1 MAINEDIWGASETWV
16 NCLNSLCKTSEKTA
30 YQLIDDTIEMND
42 PIDNSMC
49 WCGIAQNLHKF
60 YLAHSAITNNADFSP
75 LKFQALYKITDVVNV
90 PFLLSLGGSY
100 FEYTFDFHNMW
111 GRWADISSLSDGE
124 MNLYITGQCKPIFN
138 LQLNKLIF
146 IPSVTAFE
154 DNDPSTTDSQSFT
167 LSDWIH
173 TGHTTHPYLAQLFI
187 TPYSNHGSESNP
199 NWLPCFDSYDHYEYF
214 IPNLE
219 ASDYIQNLP
228 DSNFKIRYD
237 FTNVA
242 SRKLTTLLMGCQ
254 HPYIGTYGTHRVIID
269 DDISHYVSD
278 SDHVRYCRQYSQELI
293 DDIRTQIAFLGVFF
307 VGDYISSLDDL
318 SLTHESVYCGI
329 IDEGGL
335 THGEFS
341 HGEGNAD
348 RQQFDWEDTSESEYD
363 PSNPPKVDPNNYTV
377 GMHTNY
383 PWITSPNKLYS
394 IGSTNAAAINDLYN
408 SLWECYYT
416 NNVGTDPDMISPSEF
431 NFDEFLTVS
440 PIDTI
445 ISLKL
450 FPYDTKSA
458 STFMGIRLGKYN
470 TGVNAHP
477 ALMFNILDFGKVNI
491 FAYFGDAIEGDWRDR
506 ETRYT
511 FYAPFCGTLD
521 LDPAFYMG
529 HDVHLEYWI
538 DQVTG
543 ACTAALY
550 IIDSNNVKVYGDTIS
565 GVCAV
570 DIPITGVDQA
580 TIQAQIFNANQQLKN
595 ANINAAS
602 SLISSTLSIMGN
614 AAAGNV
620 AGAAGAAISGVAN
633 FAKANNAVES
643 AEYNLHHNKMT
654 PRIIGAA
661 SPLCSQLGDWIPRII
676 ISVPKDSL
684 NNSSR
689 KKFAETKGF
698 ACIIPGR
705 IGSRSGF
712 VQAINVKIIP
722 PADATTAPTEAEAEM
737 IKSLMAGGIYI

>member
-1 MAINEDIWGASETWV
+1 MINEDIWGASETWQ
-16 NCLNSLCKTSEKTA
+16 NCLTTLAKTPEKTC
-30 YQLIDDTIEMND
+30 YQLIDDTLPMNEL
-42 PIDNSMC
+42 IDNSMC

-60 YLAHSAITNNADFSP
+60 YLAHSAITKNSDFSP
-75 LKFQALYKITDVVNV
+75 LVLKPLYKTTDVINV
-90 PFLLSLGGSY
+90 PFMLATGGTTSDY
-100 FEYTFDFHNMW
+100 YNSFLNVW
-111 GRWADISSLSDGE
+111 GRWAQIATLADGN
-124 MNLYITGQCKPIFN
+124 MTWYLTGNCKPIFN
-138 LQLNKLIF
+138 LSLKDIIF
-146 IPSVTAFE
+146 VPTVTAFA
-154 DNDPSTTDSQSFT
+154 NTDPTNHTSQTFT

-173 TGHTTHPYLAQLFI
+173 SGHTTHPYLAQLFI
-187 TPYSNHGSESNP
+187 TPYSNHGTESTP
-199 NWLPCFDSYDHYEYF
+199 DWLPCFDSYDNYEYF
-214 IPNLE
+214 VPNLE
-219 ASDYIQNLP
+219 TSDYIQQLP
-228 DSNFKIRYD
+228 DSNFKSQYS
-237 FTNVA
+237 FTNQA
-242 SRKLTTLLMGCQ
+242 GRKLTTLLMGCIQ
-254 HPYIGTYGTHRVIID
+254 PYHGTYGEYRVVVD
-269 DDISHYVSD
+269 DDPTHYVSD
-278 SDHVRYCRQYSQELI
+278 SDNVRYCRQYSQELI
-293 DDIRTQIAFLGVFF
+293 DDIRTQIAFLGIFY
-307 VGDYISSLDDL
+307 VGDYISSLNDL

-329 IDEGGL
+329 IDEDGIA
-335 THGEFS
+335 HGEYS

-363 PSNPPKVDPNNYTV
+363 PSNPPKVDPNNYSI
-377 GMHTNY
+377 GMHTNA

-394 IGSTNAAAINDLYN
+394 INSTNAAAINDLYN

-416 NNVGTDPDMISPSEF
+416 NNVGTDPDMIPPTEF

-445 ISLKL
+445 VSLKL
-450 FPYDTKSA
+450 FPYDTKS
-458 STFMGIRLGKYN
+458 SSSFIGIRLGKYA

-477 ALMFNILDFGKVNI
+477 CNLYDILDFGKVNI

-529 HDVHLEYWI
+529 HDVYLEYWI

-550 IIDSNNVKVYGDTIS
+550 IIDSYNVKVYGDTIS

-633 FAKANNAVES
+633 FAKANNAIES

-737 IKSLMAGGIYI
+737 IKSLLAGGIYI